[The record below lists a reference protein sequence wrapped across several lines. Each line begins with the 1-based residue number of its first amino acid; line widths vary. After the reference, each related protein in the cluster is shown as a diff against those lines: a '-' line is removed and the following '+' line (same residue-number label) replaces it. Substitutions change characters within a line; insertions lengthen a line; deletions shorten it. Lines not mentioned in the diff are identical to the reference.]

1 MEYRV
6 NIPYPEVKV
15 EKKDIEIAK
24 DLLDAYAGRISE
36 DSAVHDYVFQMMM
49 QDKEELKKIL
59 RGIAIVEMGHIDI
72 LGRLIYALGLTPLF
86 ASVEENHT
94 KWFSGEYVNYEKN
107 WEQTLR
113 DNIYQEEAAI
123 RNYEKIILKTND
135 VNVKHILKRII
146 LDERVHIEIFTK
158 LLEQKNM

>member
-15 EKKDIEIAK
+15 VKKDVEIAK
-24 DLLDAYAGRISE
+24 ELLSAYAGRVSE
-36 DSAVHDYVFQMMM
+36 DSAIHDYVFQMMM
-49 QDKEELKKIL
+49 QDQEEIKRIL
-59 RGIAIVEMGHIDI
+59 RGISIVEMQHLDL

-86 ASVEENHT
+86 ASVENNHT

-107 WEQTLR
+107 WEQTLH
-113 DNIYQEEAAI
+113 DNIFQEEMAI
-123 RNYEKIILKTND
+123 KNYERIIAKTKD
-135 VNVKHILKRII
+135 ENVQYILKRII

-158 LLEQKNM
+158 LLEQVK

>member
-1 MEYRV
+1 MQYSM
-6 NIPYPEVKV
+6 NIPYPKIQV
-15 EKKDIEIAK
+15 ERKDIEIAK
-24 DLLDAYAGRISE
+24 DLLNAYAGRVSE
-36 DSAVHDYVFQMMM
+36 DSAIHDYVFQMMM
-49 QDKEELKKIL
+49 QDNEDIKKIL
-59 RGIAIVEMGHIDI
+59 KGISIVEMHHLEI
-72 LGRLIYALGLTPLF
+72 LGKLIYALGLTPLF

-123 RNYEKIILKTND
+123 RNYEKIILKTKD
-135 VNVKHILKRII
+135 ENVKHILKRII

-158 LLEQKNM
+158 LLAQIK

>member
-24 DLLDAYAGRISE
+24 DLLNSYAGRTSE
-36 DSAVHDYVFQMMM
+36 DSAIHDYVFQEMM
-49 QDKEELKKIL
+49 QNNEEIKKIL
-59 RGIAIVEMGHIDI
+59 KGISIVEMHHLEI
-72 LGRLIYALGLTPLF
+72 LGKLIYALGLTPLF
-86 ASVEENHT
+86 ASVVDGRT

-107 WEQTLR
+107 WQQTLL
-113 DNIYQEEAAI
+113 DNIYQEEIAI
-123 RNYEKIILKTND
+123 RNYEKIIEKTKD
-135 VNVKHILKRII
+135 ENVGHILKRII

-158 LLEQKNM
+158 LLNQMK

>member
-15 EKKDIEIAK
+15 VKKDVEIAK
-24 DLLDAYAGRISE
+24 DLLNAYAGRISE
-36 DSAVHDYVFQMMM
+36 DTAIHDYVFQMMM
-49 QDKEELKKIL
+49 QDQEEIKKIL
-59 RGIAIVEMGHIDI
+59 KGISIVEMHHLEI

-86 ASVEENHT
+86 ASVEENRT

-107 WEQTLR
+107 WSQTLM
-113 DNIYQEEAAI
+113 DNIFQEELAI
-123 RNYEKIILKTND
+123 KNYEKIIAKTSD
-135 VNVKHILKRII
+135 ENVQYILKRII

-158 LLEQKNM
+158 LLEQVK

>member
-15 EKKDIEIAK
+15 DKKDIEIAK
-24 DLLDAYAGRISE
+24 DLLASYAGRVSE
-36 DSAVHDYVFQMMM
+36 DSAIHDYVFQMMM
-49 QDKEELKKIL
+49 QDNEEIKKIL
-59 RGIAIVEMGHIDI
+59 KGISIVEMHHLEI
-72 LGRLIYALGLTPLF
+72 LGNLIYQLGLTPLF
-86 ASVEENHT
+86 ASVVEDKT

-135 VNVKHILKRII
+135 ENVKHILKRII
-146 LDERVHIEIFTK
+146 LDERIHIEIFAK
-158 LLEQKNM
+158 LLEQTK